1 LEEGY
6 SFLGASKHRILGEES
21 YHATEQLMLWRSEQ
35 VLYSGVGKSYY
46 ASARMGLGPSSLPGW
61 VFKGTPTRTYTIELP
76 ATSTSTPSEEQDQ
89 KPEQRAE
96 KSTPD
101 GWEYLSA
108 EKVRELE
115 PRVAEEIE
123 KQLRERETGGKV
135 QVAVLP
141 TK

>member
-1 LEEGY
+1 
-6 SFLGASKHRILGEES
+6 
-21 YHATEQLMLWRSEQ
+21 
-35 VLYSGVGKSYY
+35 
-46 ASARMGLGPSSLPGW
+46 

>member
-1 LEEGY
+1 MHGT
-6 SFLGASKHRILGEES
+6 K
-21 YHATEQLMLWRSEQ
+21 Q

-76 ATSTSTPSEEQDQ
+76 TTSTPAPTKGQALEQEHEQEREAERSTSTSMT
-89 KPEQRAE
+89 
-96 KSTPD
+96 TPD
-101 GWEYLSA
+101 GWEFLTA
-108 EKVRELE
+108 EQVREVE
-115 PRVAEEIE
+115 PRVAEEVE
-123 KQLRERETGGKV
+123 RQVRERETGGKV